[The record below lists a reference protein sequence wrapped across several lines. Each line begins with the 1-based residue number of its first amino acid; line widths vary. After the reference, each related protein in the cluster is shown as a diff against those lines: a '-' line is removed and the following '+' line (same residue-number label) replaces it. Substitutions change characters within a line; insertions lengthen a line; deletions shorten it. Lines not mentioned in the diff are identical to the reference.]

1 MSMAVSLVML
11 LLLLVLLLRNNNRQ
25 HVQTRLACFLQHVR
39 CVAAGGHHTV
49 AVTDTSVCAW
59 GSNSCGQLGTRTFMD
74 KAAPTEIKELEGV
87 GVDTVTCGAQHTL
100 FLCRYANTSCPA
112 PDTPHLHS

>member
-1 MSMAVSLVML
+1 MPRDRHHLSACYAITNCQL
-11 LLLLVLLLRNNNRQ
+11 L
-25 HVQTRLACFLQHVR
+25 LQHVK

-74 KAAPTEIKELEGV
+74 KASPTEIKELEGV
-87 GVDTVTCGAQHTL
+87 GVDSVACGAQHTL
-100 FLCRYANTSCPA
+100 FLCRYAVFCCLQASLLLRLWHLTCMA
-112 PDTPHLHS
+112 PHLYE